1 MAESRDKPTAAACNV
16 PVLRCSFAV
25 VPAETAKQ
33 ENLCEPP
40 REPGS
45 TKPANSSISMKFRY
59 FPLLALALAGC
70 SQNNK
75 SETATTASDA
85 RFDAFKGEFIEAL
98 WRQNPDYASSQGYH
112 KYDSLLVIPNTAQR
126 QNDDAFT
133 RKYLAALGT
142 FGLDSL
148 SPNNQ
153 IDLRLLRN
161 ELRAERWYAD
171 TLKTWQWNPAGY
183 NLGASVGDLL
193 NGRHFPLSRRL
204 RNISD
209 KISHAA
215 DYYAAAQAN
224 LSNPTREHTELAIKQ
239 NAGGLAVFGSALA
252 DSVRKSGLSEAEK
265 KTLTDRIAATRAAVQ
280 GYLDF
285 LKSDVLAKGRF
296 RSFRIGRE
304 LFDQKFAYD
313 IQSHFTA
320 TEIYQQALTHKA
332 ELLHDMGRRAARLYP
347 KYFPGQK
354 APADTLALITAV
366 VNQLTLKHAP
376 RDGFVDAVKRQIPTL
391 VAFVNDKKLLTQ
403 DPSKPLVV
411 RETPLYMRGS
421 GAGASVSAPGPY
433 DKGANTYYN
442 VEPLPTEW
450 TPAQAESYLRE
461 YNDYTLQILNIHEA
475 IPGHYTQLVYANRS
489 PSLVKSIFGNGAM
502 IEGWAVYSERMML
515 ESGYGNNS
523 DEMWLLWDKWNL
535 RVTLNTVIDHAI
547 QVDNMSEKD
556 VVALLRRDG
565 FQEEAEARGKWL
577 RATLSQVQ
585 LSSYFTGYTEIYA
598 LREELKKK
606 EGKNFDLKNFHEQFL
621 SYGSAPVK
629 YIRELMLRPNQA
641 K

>member
-1 MAESRDKPTAAACNV
+1 MK
-16 PVLRCSFAV
+16 LRY
-25 VPAETAKQ
+25 
-33 ENLCEPP
+33 L
-40 REPGS
+40 
-45 TKPANSSISMKFRY
+45 
-59 FPLLALALAGC
+59 PLLALTLAGC
-70 SQNNK
+70 SQADK
-75 SETATTASDA
+75 SETAATDSDA
-85 RFDAFKGEFIEAL
+85 RFDAFKSQFIEAL

-112 KYDSLLVIPNTAQR
+112 RYDSLLVIPNAAQR
-126 QNDDAFT
+126 QSDDAFT
-133 RKYLAALGT
+133 RKSLAALGT
-142 FGLDSL
+142 FGPDSL

-193 NGRHFPLSRRL
+193 AGRHFRLDRRL

-215 DYYAAAQAN
+215 DFYAAAKAN
-224 LSNPTREHTELAIKQ
+224 ISNPTREHTELAIKQ
-239 NAGGLAVFGSALA
+239 NAGGLTVFSSALA

-265 KTLTDRIAATRAAVQ
+265 KTLTDRIMATRAAVQ

-285 LKSDVLAKGRF
+285 LKSDVLPKGKF

-347 KYFPGQK
+347 KYFSGQK
-354 APADTLALITAV
+354 APVDTLALITAV

-515 ESGYGNNS
+515 ENGYGNNS
-523 DEMWLLWDKWNL
+523 DEMWLLWDKWNM

-547 QVDNMSEKD
+547 QVDNMSEND
-556 VVALLRRDG
+556 VVTLLRRDG

-598 LREELKKK
+598 LREELKRERGK
-606 EGKNFDLKNFHEQFL
+606 EFDLKNFHEQFL

-629 YIRELMLRPNQA
+629 YIRELMLRPNQSNQ
-641 K
+641 

>member
-1 MAESRDKPTAAACNV
+1 
-16 PVLRCSFAV
+16 
-25 VPAETAKQ
+25 
-33 ENLCEPP
+33 
-40 REPGS
+40 
-45 TKPANSSISMKFRY
+45 MKFRY
-59 FPLLALALAGC
+59 LPLLALAAGC
-70 SQNNK
+70 SSADK
-75 SETATTASDA
+75 PAATSGSDA
-85 RFDAFKGEFIEAL
+85 RFDAFKGRFIEAL
-98 WRQNPDYASSQGYH
+98 WRQNPDFASSQGNH
-112 KYDSLLVIPNTAQR
+112 RYDSLLVIPDAAQR
-126 QNDDAFT
+126 QRDAAFAQAN
-133 RKYLAALGT
+133 LVALGT
-142 FGLDSL
+142 FGPDSL
-148 SPNNQ
+148 SPGNQ

-161 ELRAERWYAD
+161 ELRATRWYAD

-183 NLGASVGDLL
+183 NLGASVGDLF
-193 NGRHFPLSRRL
+193 NGRHYRLERRL

-215 DYYAAAQAN
+215 DYYAAARAN
-224 LSNPTREHTELAIKQ
+224 LSTPTREHSELAIKQ
-239 NAGGLAVFGSALA
+239 NTGGLAVFGSALA
-252 DSVRKSGLSEAEK
+252 DSVQKSGLSAAEK
-265 KTLTDRIAATRAAVQ
+265 TTLTARIAATRTAVQ
-280 GYLDF
+280 GYIDY
-285 LKSDVLAKGRF
+285 LKGNVLPAGKF
-296 RSFRIGRE
+296 RSFRIGE
-304 LFDQKFAYD
+304 ALFNQKFAYD
-313 IQSHFTA
+313 IQSHFSA
-320 TEIYQQALTHKA
+320 AEIYQQAQQHKA

-354 APADTLALITAV
+354 APADTLALIRAV
-366 VNQLTLKHAP
+366 VSQLTLKHAP

-433 DKGANTYYN
+433 DTGANTYYN
-442 VEPLPTEW
+442 VEPLPAEW

-502 IEGWAVYSERMML
+502 IEGWAVYAERMML

-523 DEMWLLWDKWNL
+523 DEMWLLWDKWNM
-535 RVTLNTVIDHAI
+535 RVTLNTVIDHLI
-547 QVDNMSEKD
+547 QVDNAREKD
-556 VVALLRRDG
+556 VVALLMRDG

-598 LREELKKK
+598 LRQELKQQAGQK
-606 EGKNFDLKNFHEQFL
+606 FDLKAFHEQFL

-629 YIRELMLRPNQA
+629 YIRELMLR

>member
-1 MAESRDKPTAAACNV
+1 
-16 PVLRCSFAV
+16 
-25 VPAETAKQ
+25 
-33 ENLCEPP
+33 
-40 REPGS
+40 
-45 TKPANSSISMKFRY
+45 MKFRY
-59 FPLLALALAGC
+59 LPLLALAVASCSPADRSTAG
-70 SQNNK
+70 
-75 SETATTASDA
+75 TGTDA
-85 RFDAFKGEFIEAL
+85 RFDAFKNTFIEAL

-112 KYDSLLVIPNTAQR
+112 KYDSLLVIPNAAQR
-126 QNDDAFT
+126 QRDDAFAQQN
-133 RKYLAALGT
+133 LAALGG

-171 TLKTWQWNPAGY
+171 TLKSWQWNPASY

-193 NGRHFPLSRRL
+193 NGRHFRLDRRL

-215 DYYAAAQAN
+215 EYYAAARAN
-224 LSNPTREHTELAIKQ
+224 SSNPTKEHTELGIKQ
-239 NAGGLAVFGSALA
+239 NAGGLEVFGPALA
-252 DSVRKSGLSEAEK
+252 DSVRKSGLSAAEK
-265 KTLTDRIAATRAAVQ
+265 ATLTARIAATRTAVQ
-280 GYLDF
+280 GYIDF
-285 LKSDVLAKGRF
+285 LKNDVLPAGKF
-296 RSFRIGRE
+296 RSFRIGKD
-304 LFDQKFAYD
+304 LFEQKFAYD
-313 IQSHFTA
+313 IQSHFSA
-320 TEIYQQALTHKA
+320 SEIYQQALKHKA
-332 ELLHDMGRRAARLYP
+332 ELLHDMGHRAARLYP

-366 VNQLTLKHAP
+366 INQLTLKHAP

-391 VAFVNDKKLLTQ
+391 VAFVNEHKLLTQ

-421 GAGASVSAPGPY
+421 GAGASISAPGPY

-442 VEPLPTEW
+442 VEPIPAAW

-502 IEGWAVYSERMML
+502 VEGWAVYAERMML
-515 ESGYGNNS
+515 ESGYGHNS
-523 DEMWLLWDKWNL
+523 DEMWLLWDKWNM

-547 QVDNMSEKD
+547 QVDNMSEND

-585 LSSYFTGYTEIYA
+585 LSSYFTGYSEIYA
-598 LREELKKK
+598 LREELKQQQ
-606 EGKNFDLKNFHEQFL
+606 GKDFNLKSFHENFL

-629 YIRELMLRPNQA
+629 YIRELMLRPR
-641 K
+641 

>member
-1 MAESRDKPTAAACNV
+1 MK
-16 PVLRCSFAV
+16 LRY
-25 VPAETAKQ
+25 
-33 ENLCEPP
+33 L
-40 REPGS
+40 
-45 TKPANSSISMKFRY
+45 
-59 FPLLALALAGC
+59 PLLALAVTSC
-70 SQNNK
+70 SQVNK
-75 SETATTASDA
+75 TATGPDA
-85 RFDAFKGEFIEAL
+85 RFDTFKNQFIEAL
-98 WRQNPDYASSQGYH
+98 WKQNPDYASSQGYH
-112 KYDSLLVIPNTAQR
+112 KYDSLLLIPNAAQR
-126 QNDDAFT
+126 QADDAFAQNN
-133 RKYLAALGT
+133 LAALGRFT
-142 FGLDSL
+142 LDSL

-171 TLKTWQWNPAGY
+171 TLKNWQWNPASY
-183 NLGASVGDLL
+183 NLGAAVGDLL
-193 NGRHFPLSRRL
+193 NGRHFRLDRRL

-215 DYYAAAQAN
+215 DFYAAARAN
-224 LSNPTREHTELAIKQ
+224 INNPTKEHTALGIKQ
-239 NAGGLAVFGSALA
+239 NAGGLEVFGSALA
-252 DSVRKSGLSEAEK
+252 DSVRKSSLSEAEK

-280 GYLDF
+280 GYVDF
-285 LKSDVLAKGRF
+285 LKNDVLAKNQF
-296 RSFRIGRE
+296 RSFRIGKA

-320 TEIYQQALTHKA
+320 AEIYQQALKHKA

-354 APADTLALITAV
+354 APADTLALVTAV

-391 VAFVNDKKLLTQ
+391 VAFVNEHKLLTQ

-421 GAGASVSAPGPY
+421 GAGASISAPGPY
-433 DKGANTYYN
+433 DKSANTYYN
-442 VEPLPTEW
+442 VEPLPAEW

-502 IEGWAVYSERMML
+502 VEGWAVYSERMML

-523 DEMWLLWDKWNL
+523 DEMWLLWDKWNM
-535 RVTLNTVIDHAI
+535 RVTLNTIIDHAI
-547 QVDNMSEKD
+547 QVDNMREND
-556 VVALLRRDG
+556 AVAMLRHDG

-585 LSSYFTGYTEIYA
+585 LSSYFTGYSEIYA
-598 LREELKKK
+598 LRKELNQQQGQK
-606 EGKNFDLKNFHEQFL
+606 FDLKTFHEQFL

-629 YIRELMLRPNQA
+629 YIRELMLRPVE
-641 K
+641 KKG

>member
-1 MAESRDKPTAAACNV
+1 MK
-16 PVLRCSFAV
+16 LRH
-25 VPAETAKQ
+25 
-33 ENLCEPP
+33 L
-40 REPGS
+40 
-45 TKPANSSISMKFRY
+45 
-59 FPLLALALAGC
+59 PLLALVLAGC
-70 SQNNK
+70 SHADK
-75 SETATTASDA
+75 KTATTTATTGPDA
-85 RFDAFKGEFIEAL
+85 RFDNFKNQFIEAL
-98 WRQNPDYASSQGYH
+98 WKQNPEYASSQGYH
-112 KYDSLLVIPNTAQR
+112 KYDSLLVIPNSAQR
-126 QNDDAFT
+126 QSDDIFAQ
-133 RKYLAALGT
+133 KNIAALGT

-171 TLKTWQWNPAGY
+171 TLKSWQWNPASY

-193 NGRHFPLSRRL
+193 NGRHFPLNRRL

-215 DYYAAAQAN
+215 EFYAVAKTN
-224 LSNPTREHTELAIKQ
+224 ISNPTKEHTELAIKQ
-239 NAGGLAVFGSALA
+239 NAGGLAVFGSSLA
-252 DSVRKSGLSEAEK
+252 DSVRKSGLTEAEK
-265 KTLTDRIAATRAAVQ
+265 KTLTDRIAATRTAVQ
-280 GYLDF
+280 GYMDF
-285 LKSDVLAKGRF
+285 LKSTVLPAGKF
-296 RSFRIGRE
+296 RSFRIGKM

-320 TEIYQQALTHKA
+320 AEIYQQALKHKA
-332 ELLHDMGRRAARLYP
+332 ELLHDMGHRAARLYP

-391 VAFVNDKKLLTQ
+391 VAFVNEHKLLTQ

-442 VEPLPTEW
+442 VEPLPAEW
-450 TPAQAESYLRE
+450 TAAQAESYLRE

-502 IEGWAVYSERMML
+502 VEGWAVYSERMML
-515 ESGYGNNS
+515 ENGYGNNS
-523 DEMWLLWDKWNL
+523 DEMWLLWDKWNM
-535 RVTLNTVIDHAI
+535 RVTLNTIIDHAI
-547 QVDNMSEKD
+547 QVDNMSENE
-556 VVALLRRDG
+556 VVKMLRRDG

-585 LSSYFTGYTEIYA
+585 LSSYFTGYSEIYA
-598 LREELKKK
+598 LREELKQKA
-606 EGKNFDLKNFHEQFL
+606 GKDFDLKAFHEKFL
-621 SYGSAPVK
+621 SYGSTPVK
-629 YIRELMLRPNQA
+629 YIRELMLRPIVTNP
-641 K
+641 

>member
-1 MAESRDKPTAAACNV
+1 MN
-16 PVLRCSFAV
+16 LRY
-25 VPAETAKQ
+25 
-33 ENLCEPP
+33 L
-40 REPGS
+40 
-45 TKPANSSISMKFRY
+45 
-59 FPLLALALAGC
+59 PLLALAVASC
-70 SQNNK
+70 SHADK
-75 SETATTASDA
+75 PAATAPDT
-85 RFDAFKGEFIEAL
+85 RFDAFKNEFIEAL

-112 KYDSLLVIPNTAQR
+112 KYDSLLVIPNAAQR
-126 QNDDAFT
+126 RREAAFT
-133 RKYLAALGT
+133 QQYLAALGK
-142 FGLDSL
+142 FSLDSL

-161 ELRAERWYAD
+161 ELRAQRWYAD
-171 TLKTWQWNPAGY
+171 TLRNWQWNPATY
-183 NLGASVGDLL
+183 NLGASVGDLF
-193 NGRHFPLSRRL
+193 NGRHYRLDRRL

-209 KISHAA
+209 KISHARE
-215 DYYAAAQAN
+215 YYAAAQTN
-224 LSNPTREHTELAIKQ
+224 LSNPTREHTLLALKQ
-239 NAGGLAVFGSALA
+239 NAGGQAVFGSALA

-265 KTLTDRIAATRAAVQ
+265 KTLNVRIATARQAVQ
-280 GYLDF
+280 GYIDYLQ
-285 LKSDVLAKGRF
+285 KQVLTAGKF
-296 RSFRIGRE
+296 RSFRIGKV
-304 LFDQKFAYD
+304 LFEQKFAYD
-313 IQSHFTA
+313 IQSRFSA
-320 TEIYQQALTHKA
+320 AEIYQQALKHKA
-332 ELLHDMGRRAARLYP
+332 ELLHDMGHRAARLYP

-354 APADTLALITAV
+354 APADTLVLITDV

-391 VAFVNDKKLLTQ
+391 VAFVNEHKLLTQ

-442 VEPLPTEW
+442 VEPLPAEW

-502 IEGWAVYSERMML
+502 VEGWAVYAERMML
-515 ESGYGNNS
+515 ENGYGHNS
-523 DEMWLLWDKWNL
+523 DEMWLLWDKWNM

-547 QVDNMSEKD
+547 QVDNMSENE

-598 LREELKKK
+598 LREELKRKQ
-606 EGKNFDLKNFHEQFL
+606 GRDFDLKAFHEKFL

-629 YIRELMLRPNQA
+629 YIRGLMLNQ
-641 K
+641 

>member
-1 MAESRDKPTAAACNV
+1 MK
-16 PVLRCSFAV
+16 LRH
-25 VPAETAKQ
+25 
-33 ENLCEPP
+33 L
-40 REPGS
+40 
-45 TKPANSSISMKFRY
+45 
-59 FPLLALALAGC
+59 PLLALVLAGC
-70 SQNNK
+70 SHADK
-75 SETATTASDA
+75 KTATTTATTGPDA
-85 RFDAFKGEFIEAL
+85 RFDNFKNQFIEAL
-98 WRQNPDYASSQGYH
+98 WKQNPEYASSQGYH
-112 KYDSLLVIPNTAQR
+112 KYDSLLVIPNSAQR
-126 QNDDAFT
+126 QSDDIFAQ
-133 RKYLAALGT
+133 KNIAALGT

-171 TLKTWQWNPAGY
+171 TLKSWQWNPASY

-193 NGRHFPLSRRL
+193 NGRHFPLNRRL

-215 DYYAAAQAN
+215 EFYAVAKTN
-224 LSNPTREHTELAIKQ
+224 ISNPTKEHTELAIKQ
-239 NAGGLAVFGSALA
+239 NAGGLAVFGSSLA
-252 DSVRKSGLSEAEK
+252 DSVRKSGLTEGEK
-265 KTLTDRIAATRAAVQ
+265 KTLTDRIAATRTAVQ
-280 GYLDF
+280 GYMDF
-285 LKSDVLAKGRF
+285 LKSTVLPAGKF
-296 RSFRIGRE
+296 RSFRIGKM

-320 TEIYQQALTHKA
+320 AEIYQQALKHKA
-332 ELLHDMGRRAARLYP
+332 ELLHDMGHRAARLYP

-391 VAFVNDKKLLTQ
+391 VAFVNEHKLLTQ

-442 VEPLPTEW
+442 VEPLPAEW
-450 TPAQAESYLRE
+450 TAAQAESYLRE

-502 IEGWAVYSERMML
+502 VEGWAVYSERMML
-515 ESGYGNNS
+515 ENGYGNNS
-523 DEMWLLWDKWNL
+523 DEMWLLWDKWNM
-535 RVTLNTVIDHAI
+535 RVTLNTIIDHAI
-547 QVDNMSEKD
+547 QVDNMSENE
-556 VVALLRRDG
+556 VVKMLRRDG

-585 LSSYFTGYTEIYA
+585 LSSYFTGYSEIYA
-598 LREELKKK
+598 LREELKQKA
-606 EGKNFDLKNFHEQFL
+606 GKDFDLKAFHEKFL
-621 SYGSAPVK
+621 SYGSTPVK
-629 YIRELMLRPNQA
+629 YIRELMLRPIVTNP
-641 K
+641 

>member
-1 MAESRDKPTAAACNV
+1 MK
-16 PVLRCSFAV
+16 LRY
-25 VPAETAKQ
+25 
-33 ENLCEPP
+33 L
-40 REPGS
+40 
-45 TKPANSSISMKFRY
+45 
-59 FPLLALALAGC
+59 PLLALAVAGC
-70 SQNNK
+70 SHANNSK
-75 SETATTASDA
+75 PDA
-85 RFDAFKGEFIEAL
+85 RFDAYKSKFIEAL

-112 KYDSLLVIPNTAQR
+112 KYDSLLVIPNAAQR
-126 QNDDAFT
+126 LSDAAFA
-133 RKYLAALGT
+133 RQYLDGLGT

-161 ELRAERWYAD
+161 ELRASRWYAD
-171 TLKTWQWNPAGY
+171 TLRNWQWNPAGY

-193 NGRHFPLSRRL
+193 NGRHFPLDRRL

-209 KISHAA
+209 KISHSPE
-215 DYYAAAQAN
+215 YYAAARAN
-224 LSNPTREHTELAIKQ
+224 ISNPTKEHTELGIKQ
-239 NAGGLAVFGSALA
+239 NGGGLAVFGPALA
-252 DSVRKSGLSEAEK
+252 DSVRKSGLSDAEK
-265 KTLTDRIAATRAAVQ
+265 KTLTDRIAATRTAVQ
-280 GYLDF
+280 GYINF
-285 LKSDVLAKGRF
+285 LKIQVLPAGKF
-296 RSFRIGRE
+296 RSFRIGKA
-304 LFDQKFAYD
+304 LFEQKFAYD
-313 IQSHFTA
+313 IQSRFSA
-320 TEIYQQALTHKA
+320 AGLYQEALKHKA
-332 ELLHDMGRRAARLYP
+332 ELLRDMGRRAARLFP
-347 KYFPGQK
+347 KYLPGQP

-376 RDGFVDAVKRQIPTL
+376 REGFVAAVKAQIPTL

-403 DPSKPLVV
+403 DPGKPLVV

-442 VEPLPTEW
+442 VEPIPAEW
-450 TPAQAESYLRE
+450 TAAQAESYLRE

-502 IEGWAVYSERMML
+502 IEGWAVYAERMML

-523 DEMWLLWDKWNL
+523 DEIWLLWDKWNL
-535 RVTLNTVIDHAI
+535 RSTLNAVIDHAI
-547 QVDNMSEKD
+547 QVDNMSEND
-556 VVALLRRDG
+556 VVALLRREG

-598 LREELKKK
+598 LREEMKRK
-606 EGKNFDLKNFHEQFL
+606 EGNEFDLKTFNESFL
-621 SYGSAPVK
+621 SFGSAPVK
-629 YIRELMLRPNQA
+629 YIRELLLRPA
-641 K
+641 TSKP

>member
-1 MAESRDKPTAAACNV
+1 
-16 PVLRCSFAV
+16 
-25 VPAETAKQ
+25 
-33 ENLCEPP
+33 
-40 REPGS
+40 
-45 TKPANSSISMKFRY
+45 MKFCY
-59 FPLLALALAGC
+59 LPLLALALANC
-70 SQNNK
+70 SQVNK
-75 SETATTASDA
+75 TAAVIGPDA
-85 RFDAFKGEFIEAL
+85 RFDTFKHQFIEAL
-98 WRQNPDYASSQGYH
+98 WKQNPDYASGMGYH
-112 KYDSLLVIPNTAQR
+112 KYDSLLLIPNADQR
-126 QNDDAFT
+126 QADDAFA
-133 RKYLAALGT
+133 RNNLVALGNFT
-142 FGLDSL
+142 LDSL

-153 IDLRLLRN
+153 IDLRLLHN

-171 TLKTWQWNPAGY
+171 TLKNWQWNPASY

-193 NGRHFPLSRRL
+193 NGRHFRLDRRL
-204 RNISD
+204 RNISE

-215 DYYAAAQAN
+215 DFYAAAQAN
-224 LSNPTREHTELAIKQ
+224 ISHPTKEHTELGIKQ
-239 NAGGLAVFGSALA
+239 NAGGLAVFGFAMA
-252 DSVRKSGLSEAEK
+252 DSVRKSSLSEDEK
-265 KTLTDRIAATRAAVQ
+265 KTLTDRVAAARTAVQ
-280 GYLDF
+280 GYMDF
-285 LKSDVLAKGRF
+285 LKKDVLAKGGF
-296 RSFRIGRE
+296 RSFRIGKE

-313 IQSHFTA
+313 IQSRFTA
-320 TEIYQQALTHKA
+320 AEVYEQALKHKA
-332 ELLHDMGRRAARLYP
+332 ELLHDMGHRAFRLYP

-366 VNQLTLKHAP
+366 INQLTLKHAP

-391 VAFVNDKKLLTQ
+391 VAFVNEHKLLTQ

-421 GAGASVSAPGPY
+421 GAGASISAPGPY

-442 VEPLPTEW
+442 VEPLPADW

-502 IEGWAVYSERMML
+502 VEGWAVYAERMML
-515 ESGYGNNS
+515 ESGYGRNS
-523 DEMWLLWDKWNL
+523 DEMWLMWDKWNM
-535 RVTLNTVIDHAI
+535 RSTLNAVIDHAI
-547 QVDNMSEKD
+547 QTENMSETN
-556 VVALLRRDG
+556 VIAMLRREG

-598 LREELKKK
+598 LRQELKQR
-606 EGKNFDLKNFHEQFL
+606 EGTAFDLKTFNEKFL

-629 YIRELMLRPNQA
+629 YIRKLMLR

>member
-1 MAESRDKPTAAACNV
+1 
-16 PVLRCSFAV
+16 
-25 VPAETAKQ
+25 
-33 ENLCEPP
+33 
-40 REPGS
+40 
-45 TKPANSSISMKFRY
+45 MKFLY
-59 FPLLALALAGC
+59 LPLLILALAGC
-70 SQNNK
+70 SQADK
-75 SETATTASDA
+75 AATATTGPDA
-85 RFDAFKGEFIEAL
+85 RFDAFKNQFIEAL
-98 WRQNPDYASSQGYH
+98 WRQNPGYASGQGYH
-112 KYDSLLVIPNTAQR
+112 KYDSLLVIPNAAQR
-126 QNDDAFT
+126 QSDAAFT
-133 RKYLAALGT
+133 QKYLAALST

-161 ELRAERWYAD
+161 ELRAQRWYAD
-171 TLKTWQWNPAGY
+171 TLRSWQWDPSNY
-183 NLGASVGDLL
+183 NLGGAVGDLL
-193 NGRHFPLSRRL
+193 NGRHYPLDRRL

-215 DYYAAAQAN
+215 EFYAAARAN
-224 LSNPTREHTELAIKQ
+224 LSSPTREHTELAIRQ

-252 DSVRKSGLSEAEK
+252 DSVRKSGLTEQEK
-265 KTLTDRIAATRAAVQ
+265 KTLTDHIATTRQAVQ

-285 LKSDVLAKGRF
+285 LKNEVLSVGKY
-296 RSFRIGRE
+296 RSFRIGKN
-304 LFDQKFAYD
+304 LFEQKFAYD
-313 IQSHFTA
+313 IQSHFSA
-320 TEIYQQALTHKA
+320 AEVYQQALKHKA
-332 ELLHDMGRRAARLYP
+332 ELLHDMGHRAARLYP

-354 APADTLALITAV
+354 APADTLALIRSV

-391 VAFVNDKKLLTQ
+391 VAFVNEHKLLTQ

-442 VEPLPTEW
+442 VEPLPAEW

-502 IEGWAVYSERMML
+502 IEGWAVYTERMML
-515 ESGYGNNS
+515 ENGYGNNS
-523 DEMWLLWDKWNL
+523 DEMWLLWDKWNM
-535 RVTLNTVIDHAI
+535 RVTLNTIIDHAI

-556 VVALLRRDG
+556 AVAMLRLDG

-585 LSSYFTGYTEIYA
+585 LSSYFTGYSEIYA
-598 LREELKKK
+598 LREELKQKQDK
-606 EGKNFDLKNFHEQFL
+606 EFDLKAFHENFL

-629 YIRELMLRPNQA
+629 YIRELLLR

>member
-1 MAESRDKPTAAACNV
+1 
-16 PVLRCSFAV
+16 
-25 VPAETAKQ
+25 
-33 ENLCEPP
+33 
-40 REPGS
+40 
-45 TKPANSSISMKFRY
+45 MKFRY
-59 FPLLALALAGC
+59 LSLLALALAGC
-70 SQNNK
+70 SQAEK
-75 SETATTASDA
+75 SGTATAGADT
-85 RFDAFKGEFIEAL
+85 RFDAFKNQFIEAL

-112 KYDSLLVIPNTAQR
+112 KYDSLLVIPNAAQR
-126 QNDDAFT
+126 QSDDAFAQ
-133 RKYLAALGT
+133 KYLAALGK
-142 FGLDSL
+142 FSADSL

-171 TLKTWQWNPAGY
+171 TLKSWQWNPASY
-183 NLGASVGDLL
+183 NLGAAVGELL
-193 NGRHFPLSRRL
+193 NGRHYRLDRRL

-215 DYYAAAQAN
+215 EFYAAAKAN
-224 LSNPTREHTELAIKQ
+224 ISNPTKEHTALALKQ
-239 NAGGLAVFGSALA
+239 NAGGLAVLGPALA
-252 DSVRKSGLSEAEK
+252 DSVKKSGLSAAEK
-265 KTLTDRIAATRAAVQ
+265 KAMMDRVAAARTAVQ
-280 GYLDF
+280 GYMSF
-285 LKSDVLAKGRF
+285 LEKDVLSKGQF
-296 RSFRIGRE
+296 RSFRIGKE
-304 LFDQKFAYD
+304 LFEQKFAYD
-313 IQSHFTA
+313 IQSRFSA
-320 TEIYQQALTHKA
+320 AELYQEAQKHKA

-354 APADTLALITAV
+354 APADTLGLITAV
-366 VNQLTLKHAP
+366 INQLTLKHAP

-391 VAFVNDKKLLTQ
+391 VAFVNEKKLLTQ

-442 VEPLPTEW
+442 VEPIPADW

-502 IEGWAVYSERMML
+502 IEGWAVYAERMML
-515 ESGYGNNS
+515 ENGYGRNS
-523 DEMWLLWDKWNL
+523 DEMWLLWDKWNM
-535 RVTLNTVIDHAI
+535 RSTLNAVIDHAI
-547 QVDNMSEKD
+547 QVDNMSEAE
-556 VVALLRRDG
+556 VVGLLRREG

-598 LREELKKK
+598 LREELKQKQ
-606 EGKNFDLKNFHEQFL
+606 GKDFDLKAFNENFL

-629 YIRELMLRPNQA
+629 YIRELLLR